1 MKSIY
6 KAIAGSLLTV
16 AVLGSVAAK
25 RRPMPPGSGQT
36 GARQFV
42 IAELFTSEGCSS
54 CPPAEAL
61 LKHLSEEQPIDGVEV
76 IALEEHVDYWNQ
88 LGWTDSFSSRQFS
101 ERQEQYAS
109 TLHKDGVYTPQLIID
124 GSTEV
129 VGSRSREAE
138 EIIQR
143 AASLPKASLTLQENG
158 ERKNGKATFQFKAVS
173 LPSASNPDKLELWVA
188 VTERGLQS
196 DVQAGENSGQRLQHA
211 TVVRSLRKVETRD
224 SAAQFQNP
232 ITVQLKGGWKQ
243 ENLAVIAFLVES
255 SSRRVIGIARQPAK
269 QIVP

>member
-1 MKSIY
+1 MRPVYI
-6 KAIAGSLLTV
+6 AIAGSLLTV

-61 LKHLSEEQPIDGVEV
+61 LKHLSEEEPLEGIEI

-88 LGWTDSFSSRQFS
+88 LGWTDPFSSRQFS

-109 TLHKDGVYTPQLIID
+109 TLHNDGVYTPQLIID
-124 GSTEV
+124 GSAEV
-129 VGSRSREAE
+129 VGSRSGEAE
-138 EIIQR
+138 EVIQR
-143 AASLPKASLTLQENG
+143 SASLPKASLSLKEIG
-158 ERKNGKATFQFKAVS
+158 ERKNGEATFQFKAAS
-173 LPSASNPDKLELWVA
+173 LPSALNSHKLELWVA

-196 DVQAGENSGQRLQHA
+196 EVQAGENFGRRLQHA
-211 TVVRSLRKVETRD
+211 AVVRSLRKVETRD
-224 SAAQFQNP
+224 SAAQFQIP
-232 ITVQLKGGWKQ
+232 ITVQLEGGWWQ
-243 ENLAVIAFLVES
+243 ENLAVIAFLVDS
-255 SSRRVIGIARQPAK
+255 SSRRVIGIARQ
-269 QIVP
+269 

>member
-1 MKSIY
+1 MRTIY
-6 KAIAGSLLTV
+6 TAIAASVL
-16 AVLGSVAAK
+16 AVTMLGSVAAK

-61 LKHLSEEQPIDGVEV
+61 LKHLSEEQPIEGVEI

-88 LGWTDSFSSRQFS
+88 LGWTDPFSSRQFS

-109 TLHKDGVYTPQLIID
+109 TFHNNGVYTPQLIID
-124 GSTEV
+124 GSAEV
-129 VGSRSREAE
+129 VGSRSGEAE
-138 EIIQR
+138 EVIRR
-143 AASLPKASLTLQENG
+143 AAPLPKANLTLQEIG
-158 ERKNGKATFQFKAVS
+158 ERKNREATFQFKTAS
-173 LPSASNPDKLELWVA
+173 LPSALNSHKLELWVA

-196 DVQAGENSGQRLQHA
+196 DVQAGENSGRRLQHA
-211 TVVRSLRKVETRD
+211 AVVRSLRKVETRD
-224 SAAQFQNP
+224 FAAQFQIP

-243 ENLAVIAFLVES
+243 ENLAVIAFLVDS
-255 SSRRVIGIARQPAK
+255 SSRRIIGIARQ
-269 QIVP
+269 